1 MQRAYVAYKKAAVF
15 YFFLRGPQGFYG
27 YAPPATGQE
36 GSLTAYYAIDG
47 GSSVSTGTT
56 VEEVNGSTNAGVYSV
71 TCTDVVT
78 EGYHIVMSLYHSTST
93 YWAEP
98 LAIATDTLYPPGMN
112 VGEISGD
119 SAAAANMEKY
129 FDGTG
134 YGIQAASALTTV
146 SLPSGGITA
155 ATIAAD
161 AITAAKIAD
170 DSITAD
176 QVADGTIT
184 AAKIGADAITAAK
197 IADDSIT
204 ADQVAD
210 GTITAAK
217 IAADAITAA
226 KIADDSITADQVAD
240 GTITAAKIAA
250 DAITAAKI
258 ADDSITA
265 DQVADDTI
273 TAAKIAD
280 GAITAAKIPATV
292 NADIVQVDGSTT
304 GVSGLQQAVST
315 VVEAEVAASGS
326 SSTLIVSDTA
336 ALSSTDDAYVRRNLT
351 FTSGALIN
359 QASVISDYAG
369 SSKTITVSVA
379 FTGTPAEDDTFIIS

>member
-27 YAPPATGQE
+27 YAIPATGQQA
-36 GSLTAYYAIDG
+36 SLTAYYVIDG

-56 VEEVNGSTNAGVYSV
+56 VAEVNGSTNPGVYSV

-78 EGYHIVMSLYHSTST
+78 EGYHIVMTLLHDTST

-240 GTITAAKIAA
+240 
-250 DAITAAKI
+250 
-258 ADDSITA
+258 
-265 DQVADDTI
+265 DTI

-304 GVSGLQQAVST
+304 GVSGLQKAVST